1 MSSVRKR
8 ALGAAVALVVGV
20 VVAGCGGGAGEQQ
33 QGGEQT
39 LKMWTFKKS
48 HADALNKV
56 AAQFTSETGIAV
68 SVEAV
73 TPDDVF
79 VSKVQSAAQTNGLPD
94 VLEVHSGGEDLEM
107 GASGLL
113 QDLQGDV
120 NGAWKQRLL
129 PTTQESGVMTQQRID
144 DAANDSPFKSAKA
157 GQRFSVGFT
166 AGAFG
171 IVYANKEKLK
181 AAGLDPNTPPKT
193 WEEFLDALKAT
204 TGEDSQQG
212 GLSLG
217 LKVSQT
223 GYNWIYQPLAHAYL
237 GKDRFHTLFAK
248 GAAQG
253 FASPDGVKTLD
264 VYSKLTPYW
273 MPGSTTLGID
283 EADIAFA
290 QGKSAFDVGGTF
302 TLAFLGQNGM
312 TPDKVLTFPIPP
324 SAEGVNKEISMSP
337 LALTGLGVT
346 ATTKNRAAALKWIDW
361 LTSPKGAGAVAKES
375 LDLPATDLGADAES
389 LLGADLA
396 ALQKY
401 FTGPPESAYDAADVS
416 FFPSDYDQVKP
427 GDLMVRLTPL
437 QEVSPQ
443 QAGTELDKIMG
454 SMWKATE

>member
-1 MSSVRKR
+1 
-8 ALGAAVALVVGV
+8 
-20 VVAGCGGGAGEQQ
+20 
-33 QGGEQT
+33 
-39 LKMWTFKKS
+39 
-48 HADALNKV
+48 
-56 AAQFTSETGIAV
+56 
-68 SVEAV
+68 VEAV